1 MEPVGQRSPWVQL
14 RELAGTL
21 VGSLAAGTLMLS
33 AAGCRCSESDPGP
46 TPAAS
51 VPASVA
57 SGLPIAPE
65 VISRAVNPRSEKA
78 YAGPVGTVR
87 GRIRATGDPAPTQE
101 QVLSQVPSECATAR
115 EVYGPLFREG
125 PERGLAD
132 VLVAITGYEG
142 YVPARAPIEVVEASG
157 CAWSSRTVALTFGQ
171 RLDVVSKDRRA
182 YVPQLM
188 GSNMGA
194 QIIALPGGAESTM
207 YPQSPGRYVLVD
219 SMRIFST
226 AEVLVLKY
234 ATHDVTGVDG
244 KYEISGVPVG
254 ALTLNALLPA
264 TGATLQREVVVEAGK
279 TVELDLEL
287 PFNAAEYKARP
298 SGSAAA
304 PSSSAA
310 PPPAASASP
319 PR

>member
-1 MEPVGQRSPWVQL
+1 MQL
-14 RELAGTL
+14 RELVGTS
-21 VGSLAAGTLMLS
+21 VGSLALGTLMLT
-33 AAGCRCSESDPGP
+33 AASCRCSESDSGP
-46 TPAAS
+46 APAAS

-57 SGLPIAPE
+57 SGLPIAPDA
-65 VISRAVNPRSEKA
+65 ISRAVNPKGEKA

-87 GRIRATGDPAPTQE
+87 GRIRASGDPAPRQE

-125 PERGLAD
+125 PERALAD
-132 VLVAITGYEG
+132 VLVAITGYQG

-182 YVPQLM
+182 YVPQLL
-188 GSNMGA
+188 GSNTGA

-234 ATHDVTGVDG
+234 ATHDVTGSDG
-244 KYEISGVPVG
+244 RYEISGVPAG
-254 ALTLNALLPA
+254 AVTLNALLPA

-279 TVELDLEL
+279 TLELDLEL
-287 PFNAAEYKARP
+287 PFNAAEHELKP

-304 PSSSAA
+304 PSTGAV
-310 PPPAASASP
+310 PPPAAAGSA